1 MREPTL
7 KPNVVF
13 PHPDIV
19 QGAMALRRPDLVA
32 SFRRSDVRRA
42 LKRSRW
48 VSRTHWANNSVS
60 PFLELFDAD
69 PDRLAAM
76 VRRWDSSIAVVDT
89 KTNINSVI
97 LWRDGDREKQVAT
110 PFSLSGWLRF
120 ITAGDALVDGVVVP
134 RLNDVKAGLYLGLS
148 YDRSAGFATDR
159 EVMAVRM
166 PVLALAAFHLDVS
179 VSQSARLVELFEV
192 YTSMLYSDLSDQ
204 SVYEALRRDVVESFT
219 ELCVSVGGVL
229 DDVPLWLVFSCITHA
244 DRSALVVLVASG
256 VDPVRAVYLWFM
268 GFDFSAI
275 TNILSFGIDVD
286 MAISVFEPRY
296 GMTMFDLAAQPI
308 VPFTSVR
315 AFE

>member
-166 PVLALAAFHLDVS
+166 PVLLLLSILMSLCRSRLALSSCSRCIPPCCTATFRIRVCM
-179 VSQSARLVELFEV
+179 R
-192 YTSMLYSDLSDQ
+192 
-204 SVYEALRRDVVESFT
+204 
-219 ELCVSVGGVL
+219 LCVVMWLSRSRNCVSLSEGCLMTFRCGWCSHVSPMLTGRLWWSWWLPVL
-229 DDVPLWLVFSCITHA
+229 
-244 DRSALVVLVASG
+244 
-256 VDPVRAVYLWFM
+256 
-268 GFDFSAI
+268 
-275 TNILSFGIDVD
+275 IL
-286 MAISVFEPRY
+286 
-296 GMTMFDLAAQPI
+296 
-308 VPFTSVR
+308 
-315 AFE
+315 